1 MSHIFEISSISNE
14 KPSILIEIPSIS
26 IENLR
31 FRSKYYVFRIRN
43 FEILSFSHLE
53 FEILG
58 INISIKGILVYS
70 TSIVLI

>member
-31 FRSKYYVFRIRN
+31 FRSKYKVFRIRN